1 MRRGERPDGFEPV
14 SPELVLVDP
23 ELAARVRESPVEHA
37 AASAIQATSRRRG
50 RRLGSLFGPAIIAG
64 IGILGVLAA
73 SGLSA
78 GTPSA
83 AAQYQYPEK
92 VVICHHTHSATNPFV
107 TITVSQNA
115 LPAHRGH
122 GDTIGPCL

>member
-1 MRRGERPDGFEPV
+1 MSRGENQNGFEPI

-23 ELAARVRESPVEHA
+23 DLAARVRTSQVEHRA
-37 AASAIQATSRRRG
+37 GLALQATSRLHG
-50 RRLGSLFGPAIIAG
+50 GRLGYVLGPVLVAV
-64 IGILGVLAA
+64 LVVLAA
-73 SGLSA
+73 TGMSA

-107 TITVSQNA
+107 TIRVSQNA
-115 LPAHRGH
+115 LPAHLAH
-122 GDTIGPCL
+122 GDTIGACP

>member
-1 MRRGERPDGFEPV
+1 MRRGENQDGFEPI

-23 ELAARVRESPVEHA
+23 DLATRVRASPVEHRA
-37 AASAIQATSRRRG
+37 GPALHATSRQRGGWLRRVVAPVVVVG
-50 RRLGSLFGPAIIAG
+50 V
-64 IGILGVLAA
+64 LGVLAA
-73 SGLSA
+73 ATGMSA

-107 TITVSQNA
+107 TIRVSQNA
-115 LPAHRGH
+115 LPAHLAH
-122 GDTIGPCL
+122 GDTIGPCP

>member
-1 MRRGERPDGFEPV
+1 MRRGERPDGSEPV

-23 ELAARVRESPVEHA
+23 ELAARVRA
-37 AASAIQATSRRRG
+37 APFEQGPARQGRPLKRLLASAV
-50 RRLGSLFGPAIIAG
+50 IA
-64 IGILGVLAA
+64 GILGVLAA

-83 AAQYQYPEK
+83 AAQYQYQEK
-92 VVICHHTHSATNPFV
+92 VVICHHTHSATNPLV

-115 LPAHRGH
+115 LPAHLKH
-122 GDTIGPCL
+122 GDTIGPCD

>member
-1 MRRGERPDGFEPV
+1 MRRGERPARFEPV

-23 ELAARVRESPVEHA
+23 ELAARVRASPVEQA
-37 AASAIQATSRRRG
+37 APSAMQDTSRPPG
-50 RRLGSLFGPAIIAG
+50 RRLRSLLAPAIIAG
-64 IGILGVLAA
+64 VLGIVAA

-107 TITVSQNA
+107 TITVSRNA
-115 LPAHRGH
+115 LPAHLAH
-122 GDTIGPCL
+122 GDTIGPCP